1 MARKKS
7 ELIDDAPAETPAHLI
22 VMTKDGEEIPV
33 HPSTV
38 DAHVAAGW
46 QVKE

>member
-7 ELIDDAPAETPAHLI
+7 ELIDDAGGEAPAHLI

-38 DAHVAAGW
+38 DAHIAAGW
-46 QVKE
+46 RVKE

>member
-7 ELIDDAPAETPAHLI
+7 ELIDDAQVETPAHLI

-38 DAHVAAGW
+38 DAHIAAGW
-46 QVKE
+46 RVKE

>member
-7 ELIDDAPAETPAHLI
+7 ELIDDAVVETPAHLI
-22 VMTKDGEEIPV
+22 VMTKDGEDLPV

-38 DAHVAAGW
+38 DAHIAAGW
-46 QVKE
+46 RVKE